1 MEVGASEHLVHHVAA
16 TLNFPPFSATLF
28 SARLLVKHYN
38 ELPWTLFSF
47 DNHQHFIILISSNP
61 TLPYS
66 APFCFFKNFKASPW
80 HFVISFIRIPI

>member
-66 APFCFFKNFKASPW
+66 APFCFFKNFKASPG
-80 HFVISFIRIPI
+80 ILSFPS